1 MSFKQFYL
9 VQAIPPKIVGGY
21 TTRRA
26 VGPHELD
33 VWNKVLEMPEIGA
46 KLASKGIPTSVKSQ
60 IVSGVNYIF
69 AFADGSTVTVYHQSW
84 SNTLRV
90 TMITSTVD

>member
-1 MSFKQFYL
+1 M
-9 VQAIPPKIVGGY
+9 IGGY
-21 TTRRA
+21 TTRRD

-46 KLASKGIPTSVKSQ
+46 KLASKGMPTSVKSQ

-84 SNTLRV
+84 TNTLRV
-90 TMITSTVD
+90 TKITPIMD